1 MSRLAL
7 CILTASLL
15 SVLSLS
21 VMATRYGVM
30 GGEVPAGPNTWKV
43 TMLVQGEATGDARVL
58 TLSPLDFGHQH
69 VIREL
74 YTSEKY
80 QTKPTANHQSD
91 RRHVI
96 WYKRSGAPDGA
107 FKLRGEFQIAL
118 EVLHPSSSMTRLA
131 RGLYAAPKPGEYL
144 DAESRAGAD
153 SEKITAQAR
162 HLTSGI
168 ENRADMARALFD
180 YVAQEVRTD
189 PSIDAPAVNA
199 AECLK
204 NESGDCAAKARLLA
218 ALLRNRDIPARL
230 VVGLPLTHGHEQ
242 RAHYWV
248 EAWLDRWVPMCPVTK
263 HYGHVPPTFLTL
275 GFGDQSVAKGN
286 KHVKDLDYGFLVERT
301 GAAELNQAQGSPWR
315 RFFLAVSLYNL
326 PPSEQKLVEFLLLLP
341 VAALIICIY
350 RNLIG
355 VNSFGTFA
363 PALVGLAFRELHNLP
378 GILVFMSILLV
389 GWVMRRV
396 LDHYHLLQVPRIALM
411 LSLIVVV
418 LLVIILVA
426 NSQDQSATRYFP
438 LFPMIILTGMVERF
452 WTLET
457 EDSTTT
463 SFKTLLNT
471 MLIAGSIALVLS
483 LSRIVHFL
491 FHYPETL
498 GLIMAVQ
505 LLIGRYTGYRLM
517 ELFRFRD
524 FITTPPK
531 GGNGPHLQVIRS

>member
-1 MSRLAL
+1 
-7 CILTASLL
+7 
-15 SVLSLS
+15 
-21 VMATRYGVM
+21 MATRYAVL

-43 TMLVQGEATGDARVL
+43 TMLVQGVAQGDAKVL
-58 TLSPLDFGHQH
+58 TLSPLDFGRQH
-69 VIREL
+69 VVRET

-80 QTKPTANHQSD
+80 RTKPVAVHQPE
-91 RRHVI
+91 RRHVV
-96 WYKRSGAPDGA
+96 WFKRSGAPDGA
-107 FKLRGEFQIAL
+107 FKLRGEFQVAV
-118 EVLHPSSSMTRLA
+118 EVLHPNSSMTRLA
-131 RGLYAAPKPGEYL
+131 RGLYAPPRPGEYL
-144 DAESRAGAD
+144 DAESRGGAD
-153 SEKITAQAR
+153 SEAITAKAR
-162 HLTSGI
+162 HLTGGI
-168 ENRADMARALFD
+168 DKKADMASALFH
-180 YVAQEVRTD
+180 YVAEVVRTD
-189 PSIDAPAVNA
+189 PSLNGQPVNP

-204 NESGDCAAKARLLA
+204 GESGDCAGKARLLA

-230 VVGLPLTHGHEQ
+230 VVGLTLTKGYEQ

-248 EAWLDRWVPMCPVTK
+248 EAWLDGWVPMCPVTK
-263 HYGHVPPTFLTL
+263 HYGRLPSTFLTL
-275 GFGDQSVAKGN
+275 GFGDQPVAKGN
-286 KHVKDLDYGFLVERT
+286 KHVKDLDYSFLVERT

-341 VAALIICIY
+341 VAALIICVY

-355 VNSFGTFA
+355 LNSFGTFA
-363 PALVGLAFRELHNLP
+363 PALVGLAFHELHNLP

-411 LSLIVVV
+411 LSLIVIV
-418 LLVIILVA
+418 LLVIIVVSNA
-426 NSQDQSATRYFP
+426 QDASATRYFP

-457 EDSTTT
+457 EDSTTA

-471 MLIAGSIALVLS
+471 MLIAGSIALALS
-483 LSRIVHFL
+483 LTRVVHFL

-524 FITTPPK
+524 FIASRP
-531 GGNGPHLQVIRS
+531 GGGGPHLSVVR